1 MNSFPAQTVAITPKK
16 FNKIWII
23 VIVLLILCCLC
34 SLIGGV
40 GGYFYFQNNPA
51 GIGEIL
57 SPFVQPSQPNE
68 AKPGEERRCET
79 GGFAFKTIPNFTALE
94 VLTCADS
101 TTVALE
107 SNDID
112 WGSPNF
118 VMAAGPEII
127 LDGWALTSTSDPSF
141 EKFVKRGNDDMRLR
155 YNAAVSGESQV
166 AVAGLMGRAYDY
178 DYDLPGAGAM
188 KARVINV
195 EVSPR
200 QFFFI
205 LCRSTVGEWDKTL
218 AAFEAVTNSV
228 TFFEPVPPPT
238 KIP

>member
-1 MNSFPAQTVAITPKK
+1 MNSLPIQHVAPAPKK
-16 FNKIWII
+16 TNKIWII

-34 SLIGGV
+34 LLIGGV
-40 GGYFYFQNNPA
+40 AGYFYFQNNPA
-51 GIGEIL
+51 GISEIFN
-57 SPFVQPSQPNE
+57 PFVQPSQPNE
-68 AKPGEERRCET
+68 AKSGEEKRCEP
-79 GGFAFKTIPNFTALE
+79 GGFAFKTIPNYRTLE
-94 VLTCADS
+94 VLTCSDT

-112 WGSPNF
+112 WDNPNY
-118 VMAAGPEII
+118 VIGEGPEII
-127 LDGWALTSTSDPSF
+127 LDGWALTSDSDPSF
-141 EKFVKRGNDDMRLR
+141 EKFVTRGNDDMRRR

-166 AVAGLMGRAYDY
+166 VVAGLMGIAYDY

-238 KIP
+238 QTP

>member
-1 MNSFPAQTVAITPKK
+1 MNTLSAPAPKK
-16 FNKIWII
+16 TNKIWII

-40 GGYFYFQNNPA
+40 AGYFYFQNNPA

-57 SPFVQPSQPNE
+57 NPLVQPSQPDGG
-68 AKPGEERRCET
+68 KPGEEIRCET
-79 GGFAFKTIPNFTALE
+79 GGFAFKMIPNYELLQ
-94 VLTCADS
+94 VLNCSESDQM
-101 TTVALE
+101 VMLE

-112 WGSPNF
+112 WGDPNF
-118 VMAAGPEII
+118 ITGEGPEII
-127 LDGWALTSTSDPSF
+127 LSGWALSSTDDPSF
-141 EKFVKRGNDDMRLR
+141 EKFVKRGNDDMSRR
-155 YNAAVSGESQV
+155 YNATVSVESQV
-166 AVAGLMGRAYDY
+166 SVAGLMGIAYDY

-205 LCRSTVGEWDKTL
+205 LCRSTIGNWDKTL
-218 AAFEAVTNSV
+218 ADFEAVTNSV
-228 TFFEPVPPPT
+228 TFFEPVPTPT
-238 KIP
+238 QTP